1 MLAKHLHQD
10 KIKNLILLKYQIFIK
25 GNSINMTDAKLIS
38 YTINDFS
45 TEIEMESFLH
55 FLEKHGD
62 EFYKKLKK
70 HGLIR
75 WRINQIWNKAGG
87 FALSSIF
94 EYKDQKAFKK
104 SIEEIKKFQKEHE
117 NYFNKV
123 NMKRTSSRSINMLDF
138 NY

>member
-1 MLAKHLHQD
+1 MIFLQKL
-10 KIKNLILLKYQIFIK
+10 KWSLFYILWKN
-25 GNSINMTDAKLIS
+25 
-38 YTINDFS
+38 
-45 TEIEMESFLH
+45 
-55 FLEKHGD
+55 HGD

-70 HGLIR
+70 HGLVR
-75 WRINQIWNKAGG
+75 WRVNQIWNKAGG

-94 EYKDQKAFKK
+94 EYKDQKAFEK

-117 NYFNKV
+117 NYFSKI

>member
-1 MLAKHLHQD
+1 MENFLH
-10 KIKNLILLKYQIFIK
+10 
-25 GNSINMTDAKLIS
+25 MTDAKLIS

-55 FLEKHGD
+55 LMEKHGD

-75 WRINQIWNKAGG
+75 WRVNQIWNKAGG

-94 EYKDQKAFKK
+94 EYRDQKAFEK
-104 SIEEIKKFQKEHE
+104 SIEEIQSF
-117 NYFNKV
+117 F
-123 NMKRTSSRSINMLDF
+123 SRAAADRQREGRWPDPPGETGNPF
-138 NY
+138 

>member
-1 MLAKHLHQD
+1 MRGAIDAQAKNQSQAAAVKALKHLMD
-10 KIKNLILLKYQIFIK
+10 RKMSKKSPTSSIFIIYM
-25 GNSINMTDAKLIS
+25 NI
-38 YTINDFS
+38 DFS

-55 FLEKHGD
+55 LMEKHGD

-94 EYKDQKAFKK
+94 EYRDQNAFEK
-104 SIEEIKKFQKEHE
+104 SMQKFITLCRYAQ
-117 NYFNKV
+117 NKV
-123 NMKRTSSRSINMLDF
+123 NMQ
-138 NY
+138 

>member
-1 MLAKHLHQD
+1 
-10 KIKNLILLKYQIFIK
+10 
-25 GNSINMTDAKLIS
+25 MTDAKLIS

-55 FLEKHGD
+55 LME
-62 EFYKKLKK
+62 K

-75 WRINQIWNKAGG
+75 WSVNQIWSKAGG

-94 EYKDQKAFKK
+94 EYRDQKAFER

-117 NYFNKV
+117 KYLNKV
-123 NMKRTSSRSINMLDF
+123 NMRRTSSRSINMLSF

>member
-1 MLAKHLHQD
+1 MAKPTLPPPGSSNPPSVA
-10 KIKNLILLKYQIFIK
+10 IILSVPLPRLL
-25 GNSINMTDAKLIS
+25 TDAKLIS

-45 TEIEMESFLH
+45 TEIEMESFLN
-55 FLEKHGD
+55 LMEKHGD

-75 WRINQIWNKAGG
+75 WRVNQIWNKAGG

-94 EYKDQKAFKK
+94 EYRDQKAFEK
-104 SIEEIKKFQKEHE
+104 SIEEIKNFQKEHE

>member
-1 MLAKHLHQD
+1 
-10 KIKNLILLKYQIFIK
+10 
-25 GNSINMTDAKLIS
+25 MTDAKLIS

-55 FLEKHGD
+55 LME
-62 EFYKKLKK
+62 K

-75 WRINQIWNKAGG
+75 WRVNQIWNKAGG

-94 EYKDQKAFKK
+94 EYRDQKAFEK
-104 SIEEIKKFQKEHE
+104 SIEEIKNFQKEHE

>member
-1 MLAKHLHQD
+1 MS
-10 KIKNLILLKYQIFIK
+10 N
-25 GNSINMTDAKLIS
+25 TKLIS

-55 FLEKHGD
+55 LMEKRGN

-70 HGLIR
+70 YGLVR
-75 WRINQIWNKAGG
+75 WRVNQIWNKGGG

-94 EYKDQKAFKK
+94 EYKDEKAFEK

-117 NYFNKV
+117 SYFNKI
-123 NMKRTSSRSINMLDF
+123 NMKRTSSRSINMLNF
-138 NY
+138 KY